1 MMSANYSVFDTP
13 PPFRQIFII
22 IFEEIL
28 TFLAV
33 DVFYGGPF
41 LNVLLLGRKLI
52 STMPT
57 NIILEKTLFFLGR
70 IWLEILDKQF
80 SLSNLLKCTFLTRQ
94 NILNN

>member
-57 NIILEKTLFFLGR
+57 KIILEKTFWVEFG
-70 IWLEILDKQF
+70 
-80 SLSNLLKCTFLTRQ
+80 
-94 NILNN
+94 